1 MKRIMSV
8 MSIVL
13 IVIFLCGWN
22 AFAKDPKDMHIVYI
36 VKDLVNPFFVEMK
49 WGGYA
54 AAKQYGVQYTCLA
67 PERYSVENQIRIMED
82 AIQQKVDAIIIVPID
97 GKGIVSAIE
106 RANKA
111 GIPVFNCNTK
121 AAGGQVIGFAGI
133 DHVALGEAVGEFT
146 VKKLNGKGQIVILEG
161 TTGASSAQERL
172 QGMHAVLDKYPDI
185 KILASTTAKYNR
197 QMGMKVTED
206 LLVRFPQIDA
216 ILAANDSMALGA
228 KEAAKDAKRLS
239 DMYIIGIDANPEA
252 LAAVENG
259 EMTATING
267 GAFDQ
272 GFVATDLT
280 CRYLINNEKPPEDTK
295 VRTGKG
301 EAVTKE
307 NIEEYRKFK
316 NDLFKKY
323 GLEPMY

>member
-1 MKRIMSV
+1 MLLFGGAS
-8 MSIVL
+8 
-13 IVIFLCGWN
+13 
-22 AFAKDPKDMHIVYI
+22 FAKDPKDMQIVYI

-49 WGGYA
+49 WGGFA
-54 AAKQYGVQYTCLA
+54 AAKEYGVQYTALA

-82 AIQQKVDAIIIVPID
+82 AIQKKVDAIVIVPID

-121 AAGGQVIGFAGI
+121 AAGGETIGFAGI
-133 DHVALGEAVGEFT
+133 DHVMLGRAVGEFT

-172 QGMHAVLDKYPDI
+172 QGMHEVLDKYPDI

-206 LLVRFPQIDA
+206 LLVRFPEIDA
-216 ILAANDSMALGA
+216 ILAANDTMALGA
-228 KEAAKDAKRLS
+228 KEAAKDARRLEKIA
-239 DMYIIGIDANPEA
+239 IIGIDANPEA
-252 LAAVENG
+252 LAAVEAG
-259 EMTATING
+259 EMAATING

-272 GFVATDLT
+272 GYVATDLT
-280 CRYLINNEKPPEDTK
+280 CRYLIKGEKPPADTK

-301 EAVTKE
+301 EAVTQA
-307 NIEEYRKFK
+307 NIAEYRQFK

>member
-1 MKRIMSV
+1 MRKLVIIL
-8 MSIVL
+8 SIV
-13 IVIFLCGWN
+13 FLGS
-22 AFAKDPKDMHIVYI
+22 FLMSGKVLAKDPGDIHVVYI

-49 WGGYA
+49 WGGFA
-54 AAKQYGVQYTCLA
+54 AAKQYGVKYTCLA

-82 AIQQKVDAIIIVPID
+82 AIQQKVDGIVIVPID

-106 RANKA
+106 RANAA

-121 AAGGQVIGFAGI
+121 AEGGKVIGFAGI
-133 DHVALGEAVGEFT
+133 DHVALGRAVGEFT
-146 VKKLNGKGQIVILEG
+146 VKKLGGKGNIIILEG

-172 QGMHAVLDKYPDI
+172 QGMHEILDKYPGI
-185 KILASTTAKYNR
+185 KILASSTAKYNR

-206 LLVRFPQIDA
+206 LLVRFPKVDA
-216 ILAANDSMALGA
+216 ILAANDTMALGA
-228 KEAAKDAKRLS
+228 KEAAKDARRLK
-239 DMYIIGIDANPEA
+239 DMIIVGIDANPEA
-252 LAAVENG
+252 LAAVEAG

-272 GFVATDLT
+272 GFVATDLL
-280 CRYLINNEKPPEDTK
+280 CKYLIKGEKPPADTK

-301 EAVTKE
+301 EAITKE
-307 NIEEYRKFK
+307 NIAEYRKFK

-323 GLEPMY
+323 GLKPMY

>member
-1 MKRIMSV
+1 MLLLGGASY
-8 MSIVL
+8 
-13 IVIFLCGWN
+13 
-22 AFAKDPKDMHIVYI
+22 AKDPKDMQVVYI

-49 WGGYA
+49 WGGFA
-54 AAKQYGVQYTCLA
+54 AAKEAGVQYTALA

-82 AIQQKVDAIIIVPID
+82 AIQKKVDAIIIVPID

-106 RANKA
+106 RANKN

-121 AAGGQVIGFAGI
+121 AAGGETIGFAGI
-133 DHVALGEAVGEFT
+133 DHVMLGRAVGEFT

-172 QGMHAVLDKYPDI
+172 QGMHEVLDKHPDI
-185 KILASTTAKYNR
+185 KILGSTTAKYNR

-206 LLVRFPQIDA
+206 LLVRFPKIDA

-228 KEAAKDAKRLS
+228 KEAAKDARRLK
-239 DMYIIGIDANPEA
+239 DIAIIGIDANPEA
-252 LAAVENG
+252 LAAVEAG
-259 EMTATING
+259 EMAATING

-272 GFVATDLT
+272 GYVATQLT
-280 CRYLINNEKPPEDTK
+280 CNYLIKGEKPPANTR

-301 EAVTKE
+301 EAVTKA
-307 NIEEYRKFK
+307 NIVEYRQFK